1 MQVMQIMCYSEYEF
15 STSKTLE
22 LWFQNF
28 VGNRSADLAST
39 GLDLETEVVI

>member
-1 MQVMQIMCYSEYEF
+1 MQIMCYSENEF

>member
-1 MQVMQIMCYSEYEF
+1 MWSYAGYANNVLQ
-15 STSKTLE
+15 TLE